1 MTRAELLALA
11 ERVENAA
18 GPEIIKEAL
27 FAICAMEREAYLA
40 ARRFD
45 DWDQRAER
53 WIGDLQRFA
62 AGAYLDAAA
71 SLVPD
76 GWAWQVNSHGTALC
90 WPNTL
95 DGPKRAVKG
104 FSLHDDGTPANA
116 LAAAA
121 LRARVEE
128 AGE

>member
-1 MTRAELLALA
+1 MTHAELLALA
-11 ERVENAA
+11 ERVEAA
-18 GPEIIKEAL
+18 TGPDRALEEEIDLIAL
-27 FAICAMEREAYLA
+27 DLG
-40 ARRFD
+40 
-45 DWDQRAER
+45 WRAER
-53 WIGDLQRFA
+53 KEVPFDAPRYTSSI
-62 AGAYLDAAA
+62 DAAV

-121 LRARVEE
+121 LRARAEE
-128 AGE
+128 VGDG